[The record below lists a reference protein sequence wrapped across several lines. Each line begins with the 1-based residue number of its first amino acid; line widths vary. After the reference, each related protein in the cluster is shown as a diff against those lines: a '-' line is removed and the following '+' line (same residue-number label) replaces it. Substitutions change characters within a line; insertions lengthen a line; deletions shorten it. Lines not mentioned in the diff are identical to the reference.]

1 MRKISERDK
10 DNLAAILDYC
20 DRISSIVERFGD
32 SFEEYSK
39 DADYRDAALMNVFQ
53 IGEASNR
60 LSDECKE
67 IMNTVPWHEIYGT
80 RNVIAHGYVKVKNE
94 IIWDIIKR
102 GVPVLKKEIN
112 EKAGL
117 L

>member
-1 MRKISERDK
+1 MRELSERDK

-20 DRISSIVERFGD
+20 DCISSIVERFGD
-32 SFEEYSK
+32 SFEKYSA
-39 DADYRDAALMNVFQ
+39 DADYRDAVLMNVFQ

-67 IMNTVPWHEIYGT
+67 IG
-80 RNVIAHGYVKVKNE
+80 
-94 IIWDIIKR
+94 
-102 GVPVLKKEIN
+102 